1 MQAEEIQALVSQGI
15 SNSQVEVSIDGSHV
29 AVSVV
34 SDAFAGLSPVKR
46 QQLVYATLQPHIAS
60 GAIHAVHLKTYTH
73 AEFQANA

>member
-15 SNSQVEVSIDGSHV
+15 SNSQVEVSIDGTHV

-46 QQLVYATLQPHIAS
+46 QQLVYATLQSQIAS
-60 GAIHAVHLKTYTH
+60 GAIHAVHLKTQTH
-73 AEFQANA
+73 AESLAES